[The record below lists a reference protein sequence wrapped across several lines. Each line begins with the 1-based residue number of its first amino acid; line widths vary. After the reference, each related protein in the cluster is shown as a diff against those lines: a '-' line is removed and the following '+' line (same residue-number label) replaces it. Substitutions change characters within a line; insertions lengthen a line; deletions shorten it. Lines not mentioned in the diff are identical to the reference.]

1 MELTSKLPLFPK
13 NLLSEILEEYY
24 KILKY
29 NQEQI
34 SMKISFVIYTDIESL
49 PEITH
54 NKTCDSNQEDSIT
67 FILHNHAACS

>member
-29 NQEQI
+29 NQEQK
-34 SMKISFVIYTDIESL
+34 SMKISFVIYTDI
-49 PEITH
+49 
-54 NKTCDSNQEDSIT
+54 
-67 FILHNHAACS
+67 

>member
-13 NLLSEILEEYY
+13 NLLSEMLEEYY

-29 NQEQI
+29 NQEQK

-67 FILHNHAACS
+67 LILHNHAACG